1 MVCLKDYKM
10 PETCEDC
17 TLESYCSLWVDARRT
32 SDNGERATTRHQDCP
47 LIEVPKQKHGKWE
60 WDHHNG
66 YSYCSCCNSVSPH
79 EDQYGEYCDEPNYCP
94 NCGADMRGDSN
105 V

>member
-32 SDNGERATTRHQDCP
+32 SDDGKRATTRHQDCP
-47 LIEVPKQKHGKWE
+47 LIEVPKQKHG
-60 WDHHNG
+60 N
-66 YSYCSCCNSVSPH
+66 CLQMNS
-79 EDQYGEYCDEPNYCP
+79 
-94 NCGADMRGDSN
+94 DMRVVLFVIMG
-105 V
+105 